1 MSISYT
7 LLHFMP
13 QKMDAK
19 LSQILSEILRVRKA
33 ATKGYTIL
41 DLANEFHVSESMM
54 KKYLSGD
61 FDKSDRLEGKK
72 KTAIQLLNLA
82 QMGVTPGDD
91 VTLLSRLEVLEEMV
105 EINTERI
112 GELEGMILRI
122 QNKLL

>member
-1 MSISYT
+1 
-7 LLHFMP
+7 MP